1 VEIKLKNGIKLSKK
15 EFNNQIKDKNCLTC
29 KAKDKHLSEE
39 PCSSCNM
46 SSSCNMKSN
55 YKFSGIKKVTVDV
68 VSPIEA
74 PVEHKETLDYKS
86 MYEKLKN
93 IIIQE
98 EKFEKENME

>member
-1 VEIKLKNGIKLSKK
+1 MEIKLKNGIKLSKK
-15 EFNNQIKDKNCLTC
+15 EFNNQIKDKDCFTC
-29 KAKDKHLSEE
+29 KAEDKRSCEGPC
-39 PCSSCNM
+39 PCSNCH
-46 SSSCNMKSN
+46 MKSN

-68 VSPIEA
+68 VSPIEV

-86 MYEKLKN
+86 LYEELKN